1 MLSHQ
6 GLTLTFQ
13 SKVSKGLQASK
24 IKESKQKVRSS
35 SEKQQ
40 NGWRLD
46 ADEQSRNERLFQK
59 PLSRCIIPFL
69 IIFHIIQIHSNKI

>member
-46 ADEQSRNERLFQK
+46 ADEKSRNERLFQK
-59 PLSRCIIPFL
+59 PLSSCIILFL